1 MLAWILNLDFAASP
15 SDQVATGRLGGLL
28 LMGVGS

>member
-15 SDQVATGRLGGLL
+15 SDAVVGGRHGGLL
-28 LMGVGS
+28 LMGVGF